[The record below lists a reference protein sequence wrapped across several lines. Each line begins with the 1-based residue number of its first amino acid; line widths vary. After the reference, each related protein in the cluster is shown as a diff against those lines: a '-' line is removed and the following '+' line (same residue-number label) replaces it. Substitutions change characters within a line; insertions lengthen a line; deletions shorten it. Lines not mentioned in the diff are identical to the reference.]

1 MKTKKFIVPLLAA
14 GLLMNLPLV
23 YATGAP
29 VEDLSIDGPQPA
41 QGAPVDNSSSSPA
54 YNDQQKVQRQDNVPQ
69 TAMAQIPAD
78 PTPAP
83 NNTANA
89 STPTSNLT
97 SAERLDRLEQQMAN
111 ITNMNLPQQI
121 EAMRQ
126 EIQQLNGRLQ
136 VQQHDIKVLENQ
148 QRSFYQD
155 LNRRIQQIGSGN
167 MSLTQKR
174 KLQTTAKTMA
184 ANPDMQDSAAYRS
197 AFNLLVKKQYDDA
210 LVAFQDYINRYPR
223 GAFVANAYYWMGELY
238 LKKDDTKMATESF
251 GRVTSQYP
259 SSNKVPDAKLKLAI
273 IHISQGKVAEGKAA
287 LQTIKRQY
295 PNSTAAQLATIQL
308 QRMAQ

>member
-23 YATGAP
+23 YATDAP
-29 VEDLSIDGPQPA
+29 VEDLSIDSLQP
-41 QGAPVDNSSSSPA
+41 APVDNSASSPA

-69 TAMAQIPAD
+69 TTMAQIPAD
-78 PTPAP
+78 PTPA
-83 NNTANA
+83 ANDTVSA
-89 STPTSNLT
+89 PTSTNNLT
-97 SAERLDRLEQQMAN
+97 STERLDRLEQQMAN
-111 ITNMNLPQQI
+111 ITNMNLPQKI

-155 LNRRIQQIGSGN
+155 LNRRIQQMVGSGN
-167 MSLTQKR
+167 LSLTQKQ
-174 KLQTTAKTMA
+174 KLQTTAKTMVV
-184 ANPDMQDSAAYRS
+184 NPDMQDSAAYRS
-197 AFNLLVKKQYDDA
+197 AFNLLVKKQYGDA
-210 LVAFQDYINRYPR
+210 LAAFQDYINRYSR

-251 GRVTSQYP
+251 GRVISQYS

-273 IHISQGKVAEGKAA
+273 IRISQGKVAEGKEA

-308 QRMAQ
+308 QRMLQ